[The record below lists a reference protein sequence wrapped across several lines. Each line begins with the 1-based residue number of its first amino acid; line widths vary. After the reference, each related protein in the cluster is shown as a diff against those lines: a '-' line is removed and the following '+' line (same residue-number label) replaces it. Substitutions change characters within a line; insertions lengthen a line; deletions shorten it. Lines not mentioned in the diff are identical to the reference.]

1 MKEKKKLI
9 IESAIKL
16 FAENGFHNTSV
27 QEIANHAQISK
38 GTVYLYFDSKEDLL
52 LKIFCYYNDSMK
64 DKIRQTGKLQL
75 TPKERFIKQ
84 ITIQFKEIHDNYS
97 FFTMFMREQT
107 LTFHDDLHALFKKI
121 HNETHQWIEKG
132 ILDIYG
138 PEVQPYIYDLFF
150 IIEGLIQTYFKLIF
164 NQVALDFEQLAQF
177 IIRRFDDI
185 VQGLL
190 ASREKP
196 FLDVDKAGS
205 RFSYHTR
212 PKTPIT
218 FKQVTKAMHELK
230 QKLEVLSNDEDMLNS
245 LTVLE
250 SELSEE
256 SPRLIV
262 IQSMLANIK
271 GDPAFQDNKKMI
283 ADYFHVSKSEA
294 YH

>member
-52 LKIFCYYNDSMK
+52 LKIFYYYNDSTR
-64 DKIRQTGKLQL
+64 DKIRQIDMLQL
-75 TPKERFIKQ
+75 TPKEKFIKQ
-84 ITIQFKEIHDNYS
+84 ITIQFEEIHDNYS
-97 FFTMFMREQT
+97 FFSMFMREQT

-138 PEVQPYIYDLFF
+138 SKVQPYTYDLSF
-150 IIEGLIQTYFKLIF
+150 IVKGLIQTYFKLIF
-164 NQVALDFEQLAQF
+164 DQVTLDFEQLAHF
-177 IIRRFDDI
+177 IIRRFDDV

-190 ASREKP
+190 TSGEQP
-196 FLDVDKAGS
+196 FLHANITMSKLG
-205 RFSYHTR
+205 YLPHT
-212 PKTPIT
+212 KTPIT
-218 FKQVTKAMHELK
+218 FKQVTKAINELK
-230 QKLEVLSNDEDMLNS
+230 QKLEILDNNEDMLSS
-245 LTVLE
+245 LAVLE
-250 SELSEE
+250 SEMTEE
-256 SPRLIV
+256 SPRPIV
-262 IQSMLANIK
+262 IQSMLANITEE
-271 GDPAFQDNKKMI
+271 PAFQTNKKII
-283 ADYFHVSKSEA
+283 ADYFHIKKSEA